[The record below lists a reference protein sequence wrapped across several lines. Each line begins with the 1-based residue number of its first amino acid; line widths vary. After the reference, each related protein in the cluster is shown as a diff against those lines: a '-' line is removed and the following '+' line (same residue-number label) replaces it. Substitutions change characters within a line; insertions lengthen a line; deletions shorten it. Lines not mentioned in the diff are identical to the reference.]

1 MTDTNQK
8 QLGNTLWSIADP
20 LRGAMD
26 ADDFRDD
33 MLSFLFLRHFSDN
46 DETAAGYWLR
56 PSRQG
61 LLDDS
66 KRRRGRGAEEST
78 ATACAGARPALRS
91 PLRGTPNP
99 RVRRW
104 EARDLQAGE
113 LRQAAGQHAVV
124 ADGMNP
130 VLSTQAPEFFV
141 SSCLRVRHSQLPG
154 PRDCPATRCFIDH
167 TNSRAPCAL
176 GAFAMDETSRLGPQ
190 PERFSWIGRAGS
202 ICLRK
207 SFVVRSLQVSNWP
220 APRSL
225 LGLRKHLLR
234 NHSPPNQIVPTQ
246 GVGRNRAGG
255 GWAPGW

>member
-66 KRRRGRGAEEST
+66 KRRRGRGAEETT

-91 PLRGTPNP
+91 PLCGSPNP
-99 RVRRW
+99 RARRW

-167 TNSRAPCAL
+167 TKRRRHEEVL
-176 GAFAMDETSRLGPQ
+176 LGPPREARIGHSR
-190 PERFSWIGRAGS
+190 PERCSWIGRAGS

-207 SFVVRSLQVSNWP
+207 SFVARSLRASYRP

-234 NHSPPNQIVPTQ
+234 NHFPP
-246 GVGRNRAGG
+246 A
-255 GWAPGW
+255 